1 MRYVVSH
8 GRRIAVETL
17 DLGTTPKKK
26 KRHKPFRA
34 EWVKLPLHWAEALR
48 RSKSANTYHLA
59 LAILFEAFRRKHVG
73 GEIVLSTVLTR
84 MQRCTKMRAA
94 RELARLGLIQIDQNG
109 QKAFRVSIIT
119 TKREE

>member
-34 EWVKLPLHWAEALR
+34 EWVKLPLDWAEALR

-94 RELARLGLIQIDQNG
+94 RELARLGLIQIEQNG
-109 QKAFRVSIIT
+109 QKAFRVSIII
-119 TKREE
+119 KREE

>member
-17 DLGTTPKKK
+17 DLGTTPKK
-26 KRHKPFRA
+26 RRKPFKA